1 MASER
6 ENGGVRQAA
15 ILMAS
20 VDSQTAR
27 TLLQQMPPAMAKAV
41 RRAMVDLGRIDAEEQ
56 RAVLAAFKSRVQP
69 TKAKPTPT
77 TTSAQFAASSQTS
90 SLQTSSTASAFASSG
105 TSPTLSPDFFANQVQ
120 AKYWESYTADQIIE
134 VVSIERPTVI
144 AVVLTQLQPIV
155 ANQVLGKL
163 PSELRK
169 EVLVQLSRLQQ
180 VEAEIIEEIKEQLQR
195 KLALTRPMPSVD
207 HELGMTRLKSIL
219 EAGDEQMKIELCQA
233 MQETSE
239 ITGPLRYWV
248 KEQLNNQAKALGQDS
263 NVRDT
268 IMIGESAATT
278 PAASA
283 ITDAAKSNQAQPS
296 PSAKQ
301 STVSKGESLHYSN
314 AKNSG
319 HSNEQFLTPNSG
331 EAFDTAHSYV
341 DFEDLKWIG
350 LNQLAMILQ
359 NCDPRALL
367 VALST
372 ADEELLKRVALL
384 FSKKDWKRLNERLRE
399 LGPVDDEDRLAARM
413 IVAESAQRLL
423 IGEDLQ
429 NISKPTSNGYARAA

>member
-69 TKAKPTPT
+69 TKGKSTPAT
-77 TTSAQFAASSQTS
+77 PSAQFAAQPQTS
-90 SLQTSSTASAFASSG
+90 SPASAFASGG
-105 TSPTLSPDFFANQVQ
+105 TTPTLSPDFFANQVQ

-134 VVSIERPTVI
+134 VVSVERPTVI

-195 KLALTRPMPSVD
+195 KLVLTRPMAPVD
-207 HELGMTRLKSIL
+207 QELGMTRLKSIL
-219 EAGDEQMKIELCQA
+219 EAGDEQMKVELCQA
-233 MQETSE
+233 MQETNE
-239 ITGPLRYWV
+239 LTGPLRYWV
-248 KEQLNNQAKALGQDS
+248 KEQLNNQTKAQGKDS
-263 NVRDT
+263 NSRET
-268 IMIGESAATT
+268 IMVGESAATT
-278 PAASA
+278 PAALA
-283 ITDAAKSNQAQPS
+283 TTDAQASNQAQPS
-296 PSAKQ
+296 SANQ
-301 STVSKGESLHYSN
+301 STVSRGESLPYSN

-319 HSNEQFLTPNSG
+319 HSKEQFLTPSSG

-429 NISKPTSNGYARAA
+429 NISKPTSTGYARAA

>member
-6 ENGGVRQAA
+6 ENGGIRQAA

-69 TKAKPTPT
+69 TKAKPTPPT
-77 TTSAQFAASSQTS
+77 AQSHFAAPSQISSQS
-90 SLQTSSTASAFASSG
+90 SAFASSG
-105 TSPTLSPDFFANQVQ
+105 TSQTLSPDFFANQVQ

-180 VEAEIIEEIKEQLQR
+180 VEAEIIDEIKEQLQR
-195 KLALTRPMPSVD
+195 KLALTRPMAPVD
-207 HELGMTRLKSIL
+207 QELGMARLKSIL
-219 EAGDEQMKIELCQA
+219 EAGDEQMKVELCQA
-233 MQETSE
+233 MQETNE
-239 ITGPLRYWV
+239 LTGPLRYWV
-248 KEQLNNQAKALGQDS
+248 KEQLNNQAKAQGQDS
-263 NVRDT
+263 IGRET
-268 IMIGESAATT
+268 IMIGESTVTT

-283 ITDAAKSNQAQPS
+283 TTDAATSNQAQPNA
-296 PSAKQ
+296 SAKQ
-301 STVSKGESLHYSN
+301 SNISRGESLPYSN

-319 HSNEQFLTPNSG
+319 HSKEQFLTPSSG

-384 FSKKDWKRLNERLRE
+384 FSKKDWKRLNERLRD

>member
-41 RRAMVDLGRIDAEEQ
+41 RRAMVDLGRIDADEQ

-69 TKAKPTPT
+69 TKAKPTPAT
-77 TTSAQFAASSQTS
+77 ASSQFGVPSQALSQPAASASIGTS
-90 SLQTSSTASAFASSG
+90 S
-105 TSPTLSPDFFANQVQ
+105 TLSPDFFANQVQ

-163 PSELRK
+163 PSELCK

-195 KLALTRPMPSVD
+195 KLALTRPVPQVD
-207 HELGMTRLKSIL
+207 QELGMTRLKSIL
-219 EAGDEQMKIELCQA
+219 EAGDEQMKVELCQA
-233 MQETSE
+233 IQETNE
-239 ITGPLRYWV
+239 LTGPLRYWV
-248 KEQLNNQAKALGQDS
+248 KEQLNNQARSSTSMDQAATVNTPTSPAANSHDQNGVSPVGPVASVNSSRADS
-263 NVRDT
+263 N
-268 IMIGESAATT
+268 
-278 PAASA
+278 
-283 ITDAAKSNQAQPS
+283 
-296 PSAKQ
+296 
-301 STVSKGESLHYSN
+301 YSSIR
-314 AKNSG
+314 K
-319 HSNEQFLTPNSG
+319 HSSVPDEQFLSPSSG

-384 FSKKDWKRLNERLRE
+384 FSKKDWKRLNERLQE

-423 IGEDLQ
+423 IGDDLQ
-429 NISKPTSNGYARAA
+429 NLSGQNGSRFSRAA